1 MLRATTLL
9 LVCACLMA
17 PGAASAGAPK
27 GEDEA
32 EDVARPRKIERRLTT
47 RERWQGKPYLQSR
60 EERNRDWLRQALH
73 PTRADYSRAVPAEAG
88 IGPIQQF
95 PGAP

>member
-9 LVCACLMA
+9 LVCAFLLA

-27 GEDEA
+27 GEDETK
-32 EDVARPRKIERRLTT
+32 DVARPAKIERRLTT
-47 RERWQGKPYLQSR
+47 LERWQGKPYLPSR
-60 EERNRDWLRQALH
+60 AERNRDWLRQALH
-73 PTRADYSRAVPAEAG
+73 PTRADYSRAAPAEAG
-88 IGPIQQF
+88 IGPLQQF